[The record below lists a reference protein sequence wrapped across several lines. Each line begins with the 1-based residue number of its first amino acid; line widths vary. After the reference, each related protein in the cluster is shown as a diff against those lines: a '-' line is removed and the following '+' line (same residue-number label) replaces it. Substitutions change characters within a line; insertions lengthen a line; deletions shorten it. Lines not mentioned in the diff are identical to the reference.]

1 MLYKDQLGRPITISK
16 PPLRIV
22 SLVPSITELV
32 VDLGLEDQ
40 LVGVTKFCVHPHNL
54 RRLKTVVGGT
64 KIISVEKIKALSPDI
79 IIANKE
85 ENTEEIVES
94 CDAIAPVYVS
104 DIASIADCLEM
115 IDVFGTLFSRQSEA
129 SSIRETIQSVVAN
142 FTLKMKNFS
151 TLKVAYLIWKKP
163 YMAAGKD
170 TFIDYLLQLNK
181 FDNIILAHRYPEIST
196 HCLRQADIVLLSTE
210 PYPFKVQDKIDLE
223 SKIDRKVALVD
234 GEYFSWYGSRLRKAF
249 DYFWTLQKK
258 LRT

>member
-1 MLYKDQLGRPITISK
+1 MLYKDQIGRSITISK
-16 PPLRIV
+16 TPLRII
-22 SLVPSITELV
+22 SLVPSITELL

-40 LVGVTKFCVHPHNL
+40 LMGVTKFCVHPHNL

-64 KIISVEKIKALSPDI
+64 KNISVEKIKALSPDI

-94 CDAIAPVYVS
+94 CETIASVYVS

-115 IDVFGTLFSRQSEA
+115 IEDFGILFSRQSEA
-129 SSIRETIQSVVAN
+129 SSIRETIQSEVRA
-142 FTLKMKNFS
+142 FTLKMKKYS
-151 TLKVAYLIWKKP
+151 TQKVVYLIWKKP

-170 TFIDYLLQLNK
+170 TFIDYLLRLNK
-181 FDNIILAHRYPEIST
+181 FDNILLEDRYPEISIER
-196 HCLRQADIVLLSTE
+196 LRLADIVLLSTE
-210 PYPFKVQDKIDLE
+210 PFPFKEKDKVDLE
-223 SKIDRKVALVD
+223 SKIGRKVALVD
-234 GEYFSWYGSRLRKAF
+234 GEYFSWYGSRLSKAF